1 MNTDTEFEARLR
13 TAAAGMQGP
22 SPSAAA
28 LEEILSRRAR
38 GERVPLDPPRP
49 TQGGTIMRWMLL
61 GTAAA
66 LALTLFR
73 SVAVRTP
80 GGAGGNPVSTFV
92 LPQELAAAAV
102 DHPSFPVVAPGRPLA
117 AGRWRYIFA
126 DAPGQAPDTAV
137 IWEMSVAAVPLD
149 SQRTARYVYGGTERG
164 GTGLAADTLWF
175 RATDMRPLSLHAT
188 RLFGPATET
197 DFHPDQALVASVAS
211 VALQDTLPGTGASG
225 GRQIRVESTFGHNHM
240 WRPSIDAVLRSAE
253 LSDGWRA
260 SMWLPMFGENL
271 WIDLQV
277 VGRETIAVP
286 AGRFDCWKVRVGL
299 RGGIY
304 AWVSTDRQW
313 LVRLGAESR
322 GEQQLLVEAEER

>member
-13 TAAAGMQGP
+13 TAAADMQGP

-28 LEEILSRRAR
+28 LEQILSRRAR
-38 GERVPLDPPRP
+38 GERGPLDPPRP
-49 TQGGTIMRWMLL
+49 TRGGTIMRWMLL

-66 LALTLFR
+66 AALTLFR
-73 SVAVRTP
+73 SEAVRTP
-80 GGAGGNPVSTFV
+80 GGAGGSPVTSFV

-102 DHPSFPVVAPGRPLA
+102 SHPSFPVVAPRRPLA

-126 DAPGQAPDTAV
+126 DAPGQTPDTAV

-149 SQRTARYVYGGTERG
+149 SQPTERYVYGGTERG
-164 GTGLAADTLWF
+164 GTGLAADTLWL
-175 RATDMRPLSLHAT
+175 RRTDMRPLSLHAT
-188 RLFGPATET
+188 RLFGRHSEA
-197 DFHPDQALVASVAS
+197 DFHPDQALVASVA
-211 VALQDTLPGTGASG
+211 LQDTLPETGASG
-225 GRQIRVESTFGHNHM
+225 GRQMRVETTFGHNHM

-260 SMWLPMFGENL
+260 SMWLPMFGDNM

-277 VGRETIAVP
+277 VGSETIAVP

-304 AWVSTDRQW
+304 AWVSKDRQW
-313 LVRLGAESR
+313 LVRLGAESK
-322 GEQQLLVEAEER
+322 GEQQLLVGAEER